1 MAYELYDNDPNDE
14 VELAAYLMRL
24 FLTARLNRVN
34 FETQWEEAAALVL
47 PEYRNSFTFG
57 HARTPGIKYTQF
69 QVDSTASIAAWR
81 FMNICEALLTPS
93 SMLWSIVQACD
104 PKLARREDVR
114 QFMWETTQA
123 LWHHRYRPEANFD
136 AQNKQN
142 YLGLGVFGN
151 MAMMVEEFDAGPG
164 RHTPGLRYIGCPV
177 GELYLLVNH
186 QGRVDGFIRHFRWS
200 ARRAF
205 SRWGEKVEPLFKS
218 ALDVNSPV
226 LFDFLQFVLPRTD
239 YDPGNWLSP
248 KGKPWQSV
256 YLSVTGNKILE
267 RDGYRV
273 FPLATGRYVQAPEED
288 YGRGPAQLVLPEIKT
303 LNAEK
308 TDFLT
313 QGHRGA
319 APSILL
325 ADDTIDFKL
334 HPNSLNY
341 GAIDPATGRKLVDVL
356 PTGNIQITKEMMDE
370 SKAIINAGFLTDL
383 FPLLFD
389 PKGQQKSAREVIEA
403 ANEKGIFLAPTLGR
417 QYSEYLGPLIDRELD
432 LLAWQGLLPDMPEA
446 LQEAKDHYKTAW
458 NSPLA
463 RAARGQMV
471 AGGMRMVQFATE
483 IANATQDPSIYDHFD
498 FDVMFPDIAEDQYMP
513 PHWMSNAQQRA
524 QKRQGRAQAAERERQ
539 VKEMP
544 GRAAIMKAQ
553 AVSAKA
559 QAGQNIGGVLSG
571 TPEGGM
577 PQVPQQV
584 PRGTPGRPGAFGQ
597 PGQSGRPG

>member
-1 MAYELYDNDPNDE
+1 MAYEPYTNDPDDE

-24 FLTARLNRVN
+24 FLAARVNRVN
-34 FETQWEEAAALVL
+34 FETQWEESASLVL
-47 PEYRNSFTFG
+47 PEYRNTFTFG
-57 HARTPGIKYTQF
+57 HNRTQGLKYTQF

-81 FMNICEALLTPS
+81 FMNICDALLTPS
-93 SMLWSIVQACD
+93 SMMWSVIQACD
-104 PKLARREDVR
+104 PKLAAREDVK
-114 QFMWETTQA
+114 QYMWEVSQT

-136 AQNKQN
+136 SQNKQN

-151 MAMMVEEFDAGPG
+151 MAMMVEEYDAAPG
-164 RHTPGLRYIGCPV
+164 RASPGLRYIGCPV
-177 GELYLLVNH
+177 GELYMLTNH

-200 ARRAF
+200 ARRAY
-205 SRWGEKVEPLFKS
+205 SRWGTKVEDLFKS
-218 ALDVNSPV
+218 ALQSNSPI
-226 LFDFLQFVLPRTD
+226 LYDFLQFILPRYD

-256 YLSVTGNKILE
+256 YLSVQGVRIME
-267 RDGYRV
+267 RDGYRC
-273 FPLATGRYVQAPEED
+273 FPLAVGRYVQAPEED

-319 APSILL
+319 APAILI

-341 GAIDPATGRKLVDVL
+341 GAITPDGRRLVDVL
-356 PTGNIQITKEMMDE
+356 PTGNIQVTKEMMDE
-370 SKAIINAGFLTDL
+370 SKAIIGAAFLTDL

-389 PKGQQKSAREVIEA
+389 KGGAQKSAREVIEA

-417 QYSEYLGPLIDRELD
+417 QYSEYLGPLVDRELD
-432 LLAWQGLLPDMPEA
+432 LLAWQGLLPEMPEA
-446 LQEAKDHYKTAW
+446 LHEAKDHYKTAF

-498 FDVMFPDIAEDQYMP
+498 FDVMFPDIAEDQFMP
-513 PHWMSNAQQRA
+513 PHWMATAKMRA
-524 QKRQGRAQAAERERQ
+524 QKRQGRAQAQAREQQ

-544 GRAAIMKAQ
+544 GRAAIIKAQ
-553 AVSAKA
+553 AVTAKA
-559 QAGQNIGGVLSG
+559 QAGQNIGGVLSS

-584 PRGTPGRPGAFGQ
+584 PSGVPGMPGVNGQPGRPG
-597 PGQSGRPG
+597 RPG